1 MINDYKKAF
10 KLMTLSPKFK
20 MQIILASIFFILG
33 IVLDIASTGA
43 TVTGGVYIF
52 IPAIS
57 MMELFYGANESG
69 LIKSSPIKKKT
80 LTYFPF
86 LVTAPYSLI
95 VYTLLA
101 FYHAYLS
108 RIDSPM
114 SVVDE
119 YAMQVKYIYA
129 LGLLVLLL
137 LVYSAACYKGFVL
150 STIVFVII
158 VIPLIGCSQSQY
170 LFLDFFGAQDINVAI
185 GIGYLLVLLGLVLSM
200 AITRLFYFRDIDRL
214 SMRGIM
220 KNA

>member
-43 TVTGGVYIF
+43 TVTGGVYVF

-101 FYHAYLS
+101 LYHTYL
-108 RIDSPM
+108 
-114 SVVDE
+114 
-119 YAMQVKYIYA
+119 
-129 LGLLVLLL
+129 
-137 LVYSAACYKGFVL
+137 
-150 STIVFVII
+150 
-158 VIPLIGCSQSQY
+158 
-170 LFLDFFGAQDINVAI
+170 
-185 GIGYLLVLLGLVLSM
+185 
-200 AITRLFYFRDIDRL
+200 
-214 SMRGIM
+214 
-220 KNA
+220 